1 MALRLQEG
9 MELQIVLAPGP
20 GGMGFEVFTRSK
32 VSFKGQAV
40 YKDGPRRRADVEL
53 KAWVLIAELVQERLI
68 GLADEVGDHRTAK
81 LALGKESE

>member
-40 YKDGPRRRADVEL
+40 YKDGARRRAADES

-68 GLADEVGDHRTAK
+68 GLSDEA
-81 LALGKESE
+81 AE